1 MIHIYHHPIIFIP
14 NDFFSVYIL
23 IYNTTREAFV
33 LVKQF
38 RPGKNNMKL
47 KSTFQFYK
55 GDKSAKIWTHF
66 SHTSFV
72 HVSQQR
78 ANNAS

>member
-1 MIHIYHHPIIFIP
+1 M
-14 NDFFSVYIL
+14 YIL
-23 IYNTTREAFV
+23 IYNTTRGAFV

-47 KSTFQFYK
+47 KSAIILYTKHFNLQ
-55 GDKSAKIWTHF
+55 GDKLSAKIWTFF

-78 ANNAS
+78 ANNAA